1 MFKLKK
7 WLALL
12 AIGIMGGIASFAG
25 TAKAESYNGN
35 ARDFKVY
42 KVSNANA
49 NGDATTVLNSLQG
62 NYGHMIRFK
71 TFYSFSVDSS
81 QIYPGSKLKLG
92 TVSVRTNSMTF
103 DSACI
108 NGVLGQA
115 GGGLLTSDIYT
126 REGQKIGTVKRANSP
141 QNSDTQEY
149 YVEFSTDKPDKMIG
163 LQTFKLEPAGARAF
177 NYQTSPRIFAGYSKI
192 DGNVYYKDTDGKTS
206 ADIQIHLTA
215 PPTRHGNLKYV
226 GGQPEIKGN
235 GVNQSR
241 YNSGYANF
249 TDAFYRCTHNH
260 WGEDTSLFRAN
271 VNKQSNIQLCQD
283 MTVITNKDVN
293 LTTFL
298 NYHVCGDKQTGN
310 RNLNKVGDT
319 ASSGYRIRI
328 PIVDKGSDGKTYFID
343 DGKDLQFNFPWITWY
358 NIDGKNAT
366 DLPITR
372 VANGLSASQMRD
384 ILNKNPQKT
393 QGLLSVQGKTRYI
406 MVYNITPSWLQKQV
420 SNILDNADS
429 DGGIIDNSFYYTSK
443 SASER
448 KNIISYTRSF
458 LKDKLN
464 GYMRFDIWGVGT
476 DYKYPQLAKHVTER
490 DYTLNVGS
498 PFEMKNGNYV
508 EEADSPLDL
517 HLQDGQGGLAIHT
530 MDAES
535 GAESNPEL
543 RTPSISAGWEN
554 TDFKVNVNDY
564 KPDGDYTL
572 VTVRGGKKPIG
583 LEGSDS
589 LALSKSLTVKYPKR
603 NTWKNLFIYYA
614 RRKAPTKTASVSQ
627 VSFDGKEFTYDV
639 KQQVNKFNTDIF
651 DKYSQMS
658 FDDKVPDSLQVTD
671 VQILKDGT
679 DVTGQVG
686 SVYGRNGRGFYNNE
700 RNHVHCDFS
709 SGYLDK
715 MSLDGET
722 YTMRIHVK
730 YTAHKLQSQETEIK
744 NSAEVRINND
754 GRTASATVKVP
765 KTPDWYHGDKF
776 KKTSNKSTFDGT
788 KDEIIRYTLK
798 AQYSNEWH
806 PWGSLFKD
814 NMPDNATLDTNSIKV
829 TYYDPM
835 TGEHQNLNVNDY
847 FTNKSDSKHLELV
860 LNKDKDGKSG
870 STDKF
875 INSQVTV
882 TYDMTIHGNSYW
894 SGGYSDKPGTK
905 YYNAG
910 TGKITVPNIATWK
923 ENQDDNAP
931 VLTSEADV
939 TTDARPSSLQKSA
952 AQSTFDYSKEQ
963 TLSYTLTAKFGNLT
977 YPKGAVLRDVI
988 PENCTLDTN
997 SIRMKLTDPSGKMSD
1012 IKTSD
1017 YFTDK
1022 SDSKRIELLMN
1033 KNMQE
1038 SSMRMFVNSKL
1049 TVTYNMKISGNA
1061 DWSDYYNST
1070 AHRID
1075 VPNTA
1080 TFTDSD
1086 SPDKTTHSSTATVTT
1101 QCQEPSITAYIAQ
1114 DNGSFM
1120 QGTKKVHYSRNS
1132 TDSSEKAVTTAYK
1145 VVVGNYR
1152 KVSALS
1158 VLATSPEDFDISRV
1172 VTRNSISNNA
1182 EAKSQDYT
1190 GTGLALSAS
1199 GNSARAEKTNAQSL
1213 VGKSFTMIVK
1223 TAPTVR
1229 NWQKYAKLAGNTGS
1243 YRAGLSL
1250 TYRSSGGADGKNIYA
1265 NTVSA
1270 TVPNVYEYKPLASVK
1285 TADGKLKYYGKLSGL
1300 AVSASSPTTFTSNA
1314 VTLNGSS
1321 VALPG
1326 GIKTSQSQNI
1336 VTSLNAAN
1344 KAEVKANNDLE
1355 NADRAV
1361 IVTDSKL
1368 NAGESDTGIKTD
1380 FTPMNSGKITKANTL
1395 YLNSYG
1401 QINYYDY
1408 DNGKIS
1414 RKVLNEA
1421 YVFSAKFDEPQ
1432 AKGGYGIY
1440 NPNSFKAVCYNDFVD
1455 IADKF
1460 ATVFTDRDGLTDA
1473 GYIAKH
1479 GNVYTEKLDFTSKT
1493 GNADISNID
1502 TVLGKTTLNAADR
1515 NRNLKQTVL
1524 GTTGA
1529 DEADHA
1535 LKHARENELHLTPQ
1549 AHYLNLNYRFNHRG
1563 LTNGKQFLV
1572 KADNKYPAYNTSQ
1585 TFDSGYDGGHRL
1597 YLRDW
1602 LKDGSYR
1609 TNYSC
1614 NGFGSLNRM
1623 SLNVDQSIRIYG
1635 RRYLSKEHGFNKG
1648 GEISVQPAMS
1658 DKDYNIKGGSQ
1669 SLQNWLGNY

>member
-1 MFKLKK
+1 MFKLKR

-12 AIGIMGGIASFAG
+12 AIGVIGGVGLMNGGSAKASVSVDPDNLNAG
-25 TAKAESYNGN
+25 TVTTVEPKFHLETDIGKLKSKGAHVSFEGGKCYKAPQQSTVISPFGTEYRCEGHPKIIYSYVGTYEG
-35 ARDFKVY
+35 RDVGAIVQITGGSNCSYVDVGTSLAAGFLLYNKANTGHGPEIDFRITLT
-42 KVSNANA
+42 NANSKTSIG
-49 NGDATTVLNSLQG
+49 NIDNSWISFCSLNAYAKNKS
-62 NYGHMIRFK
+62 
-71 TFYSFSVDSS
+71 
-81 QIYPGSKLKLG
+81 
-92 TVSVRTNSMTF
+92 
-103 DSACI
+103 
-108 NGVLGQA
+108 
-115 GGGLLTSDIYT
+115 
-126 REGQKIGTVKRANSP
+126 
-141 QNSDTQEY
+141 
-149 YVEFSTDKPDKMIG
+149 
-163 LQTFKLEPAGARAF
+163 
-177 NYQTSPRIFAGYSKI
+177 
-192 DGNVYYKDTDGKTS
+192 YYKNSVYSEWFGAFGDTVYIATQNGK
-206 ADIQIHLTA
+206 Q
-215 PPTRHGNLKYV
+215 NV
-226 GGQPEIKGN
+226 VNFPEHAGVVARLVN
-235 GVNQSR
+235 GA
-241 YNSGYANF
+241 YPIPW
-249 TDAFYRCTHNH
+249 T
-260 WGEDTSLFRAN
+260 
-271 VNKQSNIQLCQD
+271 
-283 MTVITNKDVN
+283 
-293 LTTFL
+293 
-298 NYHVCGDKQTGN
+298 
-310 RNLNKVGDT
+310 DT
-319 ASSGYRIRI
+319 ASRQDNNFIYSGGTSKLTQGHAYALGTYNMNSTWMA
-328 PIVDKGSDGKTYFID
+328 PISAPIKTYVAKPTKTVDCNDSKKGWHDANGKNVQRGQRLAFMLSQKMPTMNRNILRTYNRIGFVDTID
-343 DGKDLQFNFPWITWY
+343 KAFKVTDISVDNCSNG
-358 NIDGKNAT
+358 GKNA
-366 DLPITR
+366 
-372 VANGLSASQMRD
+372 Q
-384 ILNKNPQKT
+384 LN
-393 QGLLSVQGKTRYI
+393 
-406 MVYNITPSWLQKQV
+406 
-420 SNILDNADS
+420 S
-429 DGGIIDNSFYYTSK
+429 DGIGTIKARDWEAVVKKKDDGSSLVEVSMKNLGWEGFYDGRTFKVHIDTKVK
-443 SASER
+443 SDASIGKHENTGR
-448 KNIISYTRSF
+448 V
-458 LKDKLN
+458 DVN
-464 GYMRFDIWGVGT
+464 GYSQWT
-476 DYKYPQLAKHVTER
+476 
-490 DYTLNVGS
+490 
-498 PFEMKNGNYV
+498 
-508 EEADSPLDL
+508 
-517 HLQDGQGGLAIHT
+517 
-530 MDAES
+530 
-535 GAESNPEL
+535 
-543 RTPSISAGWEN
+543 N
-554 TDFKVNVNDY
+554 TVNVNII
-564 KPDGDYTL
+564 KN
-572 VTVRGGKKPIG
+572 
-583 LEGSDS
+583 E
-589 LALSKSLTVKYPKR
+589 YP
-603 NTWKNLFIYYA
+603 
-614 RRKAPTKTASVSQ
+614 APVKTASVDK
-627 VSFDGKEFTYDV
+627 VNFDGKPFTYDV
-639 KQQVNKFNTDIF
+639 KQQVNRFNTDIF

-679 DVTGQVG
+679 DVTEQVG

-765 KTPDWYHGDKF
+765 KTSDWYHGDKF
-776 KKTSNKSTFDGT
+776 KKTSNRSTFDST

-860 LNKDKDGKSG
+860 MNKGG

-882 TYDMTIHGNSYW
+882 TYNMTIHGNSYW

-963 TLSYTLTAKFGNLT
+963 TLSYTLSATFGNLT
-977 YPKGAVLRDVI
+977 YPKGAVLRDAM

-997 SIRMKLTDPSGKMSD
+997 SIRMKLTDPAGKTSD
-1012 IKTSD
+1012 VKASD

-1022 SDSKRIELLMN
+1022 SDSKHIELIMN

-1038 SSMRMFVNSKL
+1038 SSMRMFINSKL
-1049 TVTYNMKISGNA
+1049 TVTYNMKVSGNA

-1120 QGTKKVHYSRNS
+1120 QGTKKVHYSQNS

-1152 KVSALS
+1152 KVSVLS
-1158 VLATSPEDFDISRV
+1158 VLAASPEGFDISRV
-1172 VTRNSISNNA
+1172 VTRNSILNNA

-1300 AVSASSPTTFTSNA
+1300 AVSASNPTTFTSNA

-1355 NADRAV
+1355 NADKAV

-1380 FTPMNSGKITKANTL
+1380 FTPMNSGKITKANML

-1440 NPNSFKAVCYNDFVD
+1440 NPNSLKAVCYNDFAD

-1493 GNADISNID
+1493 GNVDISNID

-1535 LKHARENELHLTPQ
+1535 LKQARENELHLTPQ

-1635 RRYLSKEHGFNKG
+1635 RRYLSKEHGFNTG

>member
-12 AIGIMGGIASFAG
+12 AIGVIGGVAFGNSNEYKAQATSKTDNTVVVNNDTTVSSKYSFIFRWIDG
-25 TAKAESYNGN
+25 KTTAQTFNFGQGSFDSIKADPNSYNGYGGTHYMYHLKSRN
-35 ARDFKVY
+35 DLGKFGIIYHNVGTYRGKTIDLKITITDYDPRNPSGGIQFSEGIISLDTQDMAFVKQRWDFYDAKTNEKV
-42 KVSNANA
+42 KI
-49 NGDATTVLNSLQG
+49 NGYVTINDIDWTQG
-62 NYGHMIRFK
+62 
-71 TFYSFSVDSS
+71 V
-81 QIYPGSKLKLG
+81 
-92 TVSVRTNSMTF
+92 TF
-103 DSACI
+103 DSETSKHI
-108 NGVLGQA
+108 QNVLVTKDTIVDVTKSNGEIAVQDSGLHKDIDPMTKRGWATVLFNDADNLTFKWCVHDLDSKPYQCHEPEKAKWEGRWDGDYFGYTEKKLARTEIITPEKYIQSN
-115 GGGLLTSDIYT
+115 GNKVTEKTITSDDGVEYSLLHKVPDEISDFYYGSYELKDEVPDCLKIKSYGIYNET
-126 REGQKIGTVKRANSP
+126 GQNVSNLFDDKTSGNSIRYVAKK
-141 QNSDTQEY
+141 NSLEKNFFYGHDY
-149 YVEFSTDKPDKMIG
+149 YVKIKADVYKP
-163 LQTFKLEPAGARAF
+163 
-177 NYQTSPRIFAGYSKI
+177 NVSK
-192 DGNVYYKDTDGKTS
+192 YKINHDVQIKNNFTVTIDGKTKRS
-206 ADIQIHLTA
+206 NDTILKIKHQS
-215 PPTRHGNLKYV
+215 PP
-226 GGQPEIKGN
+226 
-235 GVNQSR
+235 
-241 YNSGYANF
+241 
-249 TDAFYRCTHNH
+249 
-260 WGEDTSLFRAN
+260 
-271 VNKQSNIQLCQD
+271 
-283 MTVITNKDVN
+283 
-293 LTTFL
+293 
-298 NYHVCGDKQTGN
+298 
-310 RNLNKVGDT
+310 
-319 ASSGYRIRI
+319 
-328 PIVDKGSDGKTYFID
+328 
-343 DGKDLQFNFPWITWY
+343 
-358 NIDGKNAT
+358 
-366 DLPITR
+366 
-372 VANGLSASQMRD
+372 
-384 ILNKNPQKT
+384 
-393 QGLLSVQGKTRYI
+393 
-406 MVYNITPSWLQKQV
+406 
-420 SNILDNADS
+420 
-429 DGGIIDNSFYYTSK
+429 
-443 SASER
+443 
-448 KNIISYTRSF
+448 
-458 LKDKLN
+458 
-464 GYMRFDIWGVGT
+464 
-476 DYKYPQLAKHVTER
+476 
-490 DYTLNVGS
+490 S
-498 PFEMKNGNYV
+498 PV
-508 EEADSPLDL
+508 
-517 HLQDGQGGLAIHT
+517 
-530 MDAES
+530 
-535 GAESNPEL
+535 
-543 RTPSISAGWEN
+543 
-554 TDFKVNVNDY
+554 
-564 KPDGDYTL
+564 
-572 VTVRGGKKPIG
+572 
-583 LEGSDS
+583 
-589 LALSKSLTVKYPKR
+589 
-603 NTWKNLFIYYA
+603 
-614 RRKAPTKTASVSQ
+614 KTASISQ

-730 YTAHKLQSQETEIK
+730 YTAHKLQSQETEIR
-744 NSAEVRINND
+744 NSAEVRIND
-754 GRTASATVKVP
+754 EPKTASATVKVP

-776 KKTSNKSTFDGT
+776 KKTSNRSTFDST

-806 PWGSLFKD
+806 PWGSSFKD

-1022 SDSKRIELLMN
+1022 SDSKHIELLMN

-1114 DNGSFM
+1114 DNGNFM

-1158 VLATSPEDFDISRV
+1158 VLAASPDGFDISRV

-1380 FTPMNSGKITKANTL
+1380 FAPMNSGKITKANTL

-1440 NPNSFKAVCYNDFVD
+1440 NPNSFKAVCYNDFAD

-1535 LKHARENELHLTPQ
+1535 LKQARENELHLTPQ

>member
-12 AIGIMGGIASFAG
+12 AIGVIGGVAFGNSNEYKAQATSKTDNTVVVNNDTTVSSKYSFIFRWIDG
-25 TAKAESYNGN
+25 KTTAQTFNFGQGSFDSIKADPNSYNGYGGTHYMYHLKSRN
-35 ARDFKVY
+35 DLGKFGIIYHNVGTYRGKTIDLKITITDYDPRNPSGGIQFSEGIISLDTQDMAFVKQRWDFYDAKTNEKV
-42 KVSNANA
+42 KI
-49 NGDATTVLNSLQG
+49 NGYVTINDIDWTQG
-62 NYGHMIRFK
+62 
-71 TFYSFSVDSS
+71 V
-81 QIYPGSKLKLG
+81 
-92 TVSVRTNSMTF
+92 TF
-103 DSACI
+103 DSETSKHI
-108 NGVLGQA
+108 QNVLVTKDTIVDVTKSNGEIAVQDSGLHKDIDPMTKRGWATVLFNDADNLTFKWCVHDLDSKPYQCHEPEKAKWEGRWDGDYFGYTEKKLARTEIITPEKYIQSN
-115 GGGLLTSDIYT
+115 GNKVTEKTITSDDGVEYSLLHKVPDEISDFYYGSYELKDEVPDCLKIKSYGIYNET
-126 REGQKIGTVKRANSP
+126 GQNVSNLFDDKTSGNSIRYVAKK
-141 QNSDTQEY
+141 NSLEKNFFYGHDY
-149 YVEFSTDKPDKMIG
+149 YVKIKADVYKP
-163 LQTFKLEPAGARAF
+163 
-177 NYQTSPRIFAGYSKI
+177 NVSK
-192 DGNVYYKDTDGKTS
+192 YKINHDVQIKNNFTVTIDGKTKRS
-206 ADIQIHLTA
+206 NDTILKIKHQS
-215 PPTRHGNLKYV
+215 PP
-226 GGQPEIKGN
+226 
-235 GVNQSR
+235 
-241 YNSGYANF
+241 
-249 TDAFYRCTHNH
+249 
-260 WGEDTSLFRAN
+260 
-271 VNKQSNIQLCQD
+271 
-283 MTVITNKDVN
+283 
-293 LTTFL
+293 
-298 NYHVCGDKQTGN
+298 
-310 RNLNKVGDT
+310 
-319 ASSGYRIRI
+319 
-328 PIVDKGSDGKTYFID
+328 
-343 DGKDLQFNFPWITWY
+343 
-358 NIDGKNAT
+358 
-366 DLPITR
+366 
-372 VANGLSASQMRD
+372 
-384 ILNKNPQKT
+384 
-393 QGLLSVQGKTRYI
+393 
-406 MVYNITPSWLQKQV
+406 
-420 SNILDNADS
+420 
-429 DGGIIDNSFYYTSK
+429 
-443 SASER
+443 
-448 KNIISYTRSF
+448 
-458 LKDKLN
+458 
-464 GYMRFDIWGVGT
+464 
-476 DYKYPQLAKHVTER
+476 
-490 DYTLNVGS
+490 S
-498 PFEMKNGNYV
+498 PV
-508 EEADSPLDL
+508 
-517 HLQDGQGGLAIHT
+517 
-530 MDAES
+530 
-535 GAESNPEL
+535 
-543 RTPSISAGWEN
+543 
-554 TDFKVNVNDY
+554 
-564 KPDGDYTL
+564 
-572 VTVRGGKKPIG
+572 
-583 LEGSDS
+583 
-589 LALSKSLTVKYPKR
+589 
-603 NTWKNLFIYYA
+603 
-614 RRKAPTKTASVSQ
+614 KTASISQ

-730 YTAHKLQSQETEIK
+730 YTAHKLQSQETEIR
-744 NSAEVRINND
+744 NSAEVRIND
-754 GRTASATVKVP
+754 EPKTASATVKVP

-776 KKTSNKSTFDGT
+776 KKTSNRSTFDST

-806 PWGSLFKD
+806 PWGSSFKD

-1022 SDSKRIELLMN
+1022 SDSKHIELLMN

-1114 DNGSFM
+1114 DNGNFM

-1380 FTPMNSGKITKANTL
+1380 FAPMNSGKITKANTL

-1440 NPNSFKAVCYNDFVD
+1440 NPNSFKAVCYNDFAD

-1535 LKHARENELHLTPQ
+1535 LKQARENELHLTPQ

>member
-12 AIGIMGGIASFAG
+12 AIGVIGGVGLMNGGSAKASVSVDPDNLNAG
-25 TAKAESYNGN
+25 TVTTVEPKFHLETDIGKLKSKGAHVSFEGGKCYKAPQQSTVISPFGTEYRCEGHPKIIYSYVGTYEG
-35 ARDFKVY
+35 RDVGAIVQITGGSNCSYVDVGTSLAAGFLLYNKANTGHGPEIDFRITLT
-42 KVSNANA
+42 NANSKTSIG
-49 NGDATTVLNSLQG
+49 NIDNSWISFCSLNAYAKNKS
-62 NYGHMIRFK
+62 
-71 TFYSFSVDSS
+71 
-81 QIYPGSKLKLG
+81 
-92 TVSVRTNSMTF
+92 
-103 DSACI
+103 
-108 NGVLGQA
+108 
-115 GGGLLTSDIYT
+115 
-126 REGQKIGTVKRANSP
+126 
-141 QNSDTQEY
+141 
-149 YVEFSTDKPDKMIG
+149 
-163 LQTFKLEPAGARAF
+163 
-177 NYQTSPRIFAGYSKI
+177 
-192 DGNVYYKDTDGKTS
+192 YYKNSVYSEWFGAFGDTVYIATQNGK
-206 ADIQIHLTA
+206 Q
-215 PPTRHGNLKYV
+215 NV
-226 GGQPEIKGN
+226 VNFPEHAGVVARFVN
-235 GVNQSR
+235 GA
-241 YNSGYANF
+241 YPIPW
-249 TDAFYRCTHNH
+249 T
-260 WGEDTSLFRAN
+260 
-271 VNKQSNIQLCQD
+271 
-283 MTVITNKDVN
+283 
-293 LTTFL
+293 
-298 NYHVCGDKQTGN
+298 
-310 RNLNKVGDT
+310 DT
-319 ASSGYRIRI
+319 ASRQDNNFIYSGGTSKLTQGHAYALGTYNMNSTWMA
-328 PIVDKGSDGKTYFID
+328 PISAPIKTYVAKPTKTVDCNDSKKGWHDANGKNVQRGQRLAFMLSQKMPTMNRNILRTYNRIGFVDTID
-343 DGKDLQFNFPWITWY
+343 KAFKVTDISVDNCSNG
-358 NIDGKNAT
+358 GKNA
-366 DLPITR
+366 
-372 VANGLSASQMRD
+372 Q
-384 ILNKNPQKT
+384 LN
-393 QGLLSVQGKTRYI
+393 
-406 MVYNITPSWLQKQV
+406 
-420 SNILDNADS
+420 S
-429 DGGIIDNSFYYTSK
+429 DGIGTIKARDWEAVVKKKDDGSSLVEVSMKNLGWEGFYDGRTFKVHIDTKVK
-443 SASER
+443 SDASIGKHENTGR
-448 KNIISYTRSF
+448 V
-458 LKDKLN
+458 DVN
-464 GYMRFDIWGVGT
+464 GYSQWT
-476 DYKYPQLAKHVTER
+476 
-490 DYTLNVGS
+490 
-498 PFEMKNGNYV
+498 
-508 EEADSPLDL
+508 
-517 HLQDGQGGLAIHT
+517 
-530 MDAES
+530 
-535 GAESNPEL
+535 
-543 RTPSISAGWEN
+543 N
-554 TDFKVNVNDY
+554 TVNVNII
-564 KPDGDYTL
+564 KN
-572 VTVRGGKKPIG
+572 
-583 LEGSDS
+583 E
-589 LALSKSLTVKYPKR
+589 YP
-603 NTWKNLFIYYA
+603 
-614 RRKAPTKTASVSQ
+614 APVKTASIDK
-627 VSFDGKEFTYDV
+627 VSFDGKPFTYDV
-639 KQQVNKFNTDIF
+639 KQQVNRFNTDIF

-709 SGYLDK
+709 SDYLDK

-754 GRTASATVKVP
+754 GKTASATVKVP
-765 KTPDWYHGDKF
+765 ENQRINVPIF
-776 KKTSNKSTFDGT
+776 KKISNKSTFDSA
-788 KDEIIRYTLK
+788 KDETVRYTLITK
-798 AQYSNEWH
+798 YSNKWH
-806 PWGSLFKD
+806 PWGSSFKD

-931 VLTSEADV
+931 VLKAEADV
-939 TTDARPSSLQKSA
+939 TTDARSSSLQKSA

-963 TLSYTLTAKFGNLT
+963 TLSYTLSATFGNLT
-977 YPKGAVLRDVI
+977 YPKGAVLRDAM

-997 SIRMKLTDPSGKMSD
+997 SIRMKLTDPSGKTSEV
-1012 IKTSD
+1012 KASD
-1017 YFTDK
+1017 YFTNK
-1022 SDSKRIELLMN
+1022 SDSKHIELIMN

-1061 DWSDYYNST
+1061 DWSDYYNSA

-1080 TFTDSD
+1080 TFTDSE
-1086 SPDKTTHSSTATVTT
+1086 SPDKTTHSSTATITT

-1114 DNGSFM
+1114 DNGNFM

-1158 VLATSPEDFDISRV
+1158 VLAASPEGFDISRV

-1213 VGKSFTMIVK
+1213 VGKPFSMIVK

-1300 AVSASSPTTFTSNA
+1300 AVSASNPTTFTSNA

-1344 KAEVKANNDLE
+1344 KAEIKANNDLE

-1380 FTPMNSGKITKANTL
+1380 FTPMNNGKITKANTL

-1440 NPNSFKAVCYNDFVD
+1440 NPNSLKAVCYNDFAD

-1479 GNVYTEKLDFTSKT
+1479 GSVYTEKLDFTSKT

-1529 DEADHA
+1529 DETDHA
-1535 LKHARENELHLTPQ
+1535 LKQARENELHLTPQ

-1669 SLQNWLGNY
+1669 SLQNWLGSY

>member
-12 AIGIMGGIASFAG
+12 AIGVIGGVAFGNANEYKAQATSKTDNTVVVNNDTTVSSKYSFIFRWIDGKTTAQTFNFGQGSFDSTKATPDLYHGYGGTNYMYHLKSRNDLGKFGIIYHNVGTYRGKTIDLKITITDYDPRNPSGGIQFSEGIISLDTQDMAFVKQRWDFYD
-25 TAKAESYNGN
+25 AKTNEKVKINGYVTIN
-35 ARDFKVY
+35 DI
-42 KVSNANA
+42 
-49 NGDATTVLNSLQG
+49 DWTQG
-62 NYGHMIRFK
+62 
-71 TFYSFSVDSS
+71 V
-81 QIYPGSKLKLG
+81 
-92 TVSVRTNSMTF
+92 TF
-103 DSACI
+103 DSETSKHI
-108 NGVLGQA
+108 QNVLVTKDTIVDVTKSNGEIAVQDSGLHKDIDPMTKRGWATVLFNDADNLTFKWCVHDLDSKPYQCHEPEKVKWEGRWDGDYFGYTEKKLARTEIITPEKYIQSN
-115 GGGLLTSDIYT
+115 GNKVTEKTITSDDGVEYSLLHKVPDEISDFYYGSYELKDEVPDCLKIKSYGIYNET
-126 REGQKIGTVKRANSP
+126 GQNVSNLFDDKTSGNSIRYVAKK
-141 QNSDTQEY
+141 NSLEKNFFYGHDY
-149 YVEFSTDKPDKMIG
+149 YVKIKADVYKP
-163 LQTFKLEPAGARAF
+163 
-177 NYQTSPRIFAGYSKI
+177 NVSK
-192 DGNVYYKDTDGKTS
+192 YKINHDVQIKNNFTVTIDGKTKRS
-206 ADIQIHLTA
+206 NDTILKIKHQS
-215 PPTRHGNLKYV
+215 PP
-226 GGQPEIKGN
+226 
-235 GVNQSR
+235 
-241 YNSGYANF
+241 
-249 TDAFYRCTHNH
+249 
-260 WGEDTSLFRAN
+260 
-271 VNKQSNIQLCQD
+271 
-283 MTVITNKDVN
+283 
-293 LTTFL
+293 
-298 NYHVCGDKQTGN
+298 
-310 RNLNKVGDT
+310 
-319 ASSGYRIRI
+319 
-328 PIVDKGSDGKTYFID
+328 
-343 DGKDLQFNFPWITWY
+343 
-358 NIDGKNAT
+358 
-366 DLPITR
+366 
-372 VANGLSASQMRD
+372 
-384 ILNKNPQKT
+384 
-393 QGLLSVQGKTRYI
+393 
-406 MVYNITPSWLQKQV
+406 
-420 SNILDNADS
+420 
-429 DGGIIDNSFYYTSK
+429 
-443 SASER
+443 
-448 KNIISYTRSF
+448 
-458 LKDKLN
+458 
-464 GYMRFDIWGVGT
+464 
-476 DYKYPQLAKHVTER
+476 
-490 DYTLNVGS
+490 S
-498 PFEMKNGNYV
+498 PV
-508 EEADSPLDL
+508 
-517 HLQDGQGGLAIHT
+517 
-530 MDAES
+530 
-535 GAESNPEL
+535 
-543 RTPSISAGWEN
+543 
-554 TDFKVNVNDY
+554 
-564 KPDGDYTL
+564 
-572 VTVRGGKKPIG
+572 
-583 LEGSDS
+583 
-589 LALSKSLTVKYPKR
+589 
-603 NTWKNLFIYYA
+603 
-614 RRKAPTKTASVSQ
+614 KTASVSQ

-639 KQQVNKFNTDIF
+639 KQQVNRFNTDIF

-679 DVTGQVG
+679 DVTEQVG

-709 SGYLDK
+709 SDYLDK

-765 KTPDWYHGDKF
+765 ENQTVNGPIF
-776 KKTSNKSTFDGT
+776 KKISNKSTFDGT
-788 KDEIIRYTLK
+788 KDETVRYTLITK
-798 AQYSNEWH
+798 YSNKWH
-806 PWGSLFKD
+806 PWGSSFKD

-835 TGEHQNLNVNDY
+835 IGEHQNLNVNDY

-860 LNKDKDGKSG
+860 MNKGG

-882 TYDMTIHGNSYW
+882 TYNMTIHGNSYW

-923 ENQDDNAP
+923 EGQDDNAP
-931 VLTSEADV
+931 VLKAEADM

-963 TLSYTLTAKFGNLT
+963 TLSYTLSATFGNLT
-977 YPKGAVLRDVI
+977 YPKGAVLRDAM

-997 SIRMKLTDPSGKMSD
+997 SIRMKLTDPAGKTSD
-1012 IKTSD
+1012 VKASD

-1022 SDSKRIELLMN
+1022 SDSKHIELIMN

-1038 SSMRMFVNSKL
+1038 SSMRMFINSKL

-1080 TFTDSD
+1080 TFTDSE
-1086 SPDKTTHSSTATVTT
+1086 SPDKTTHSSTATITT

-1114 DNGSFM
+1114 DNGNFM

-1132 TDSSEKAVTTAYK
+1132 TDLSEKAVTTAYK

-1152 KVSALS
+1152 KVSVLS
-1158 VLATSPEDFDISRV
+1158 VLAASPEGFDISRV

-1190 GTGLALSAS
+1190 GTGLALSVS

-1300 AVSASSPTTFTSNA
+1300 AVSASNPTTFTSNA

-1380 FTPMNSGKITKANTL
+1380 FTPMNNGKITKANTL

-1440 NPNSFKAVCYNDFVD
+1440 NPNSLKAVCYNDFAD

-1529 DEADHA
+1529 DETDHA
-1535 LKHARENELHLTPQ
+1535 LKQARENELHLTPQ
-1549 AHYLNLNYRFNHRG
+1549 AHYLNLDYRFNHRG

-1572 KADNKYPAYNTSQ
+1572 KADNRYPAYNTSQ

-1602 LKDGSYR
+1602 LRDGSYR

-1635 RRYLSKEHGFNKG
+1635 RRYLSKEHGFNTG

>member
-12 AIGIMGGIASFAG
+12 AIGVIGGVAFGNANEYKAQATSKTDNTVVVNNDTTVSSKYSFIFRWIDGKTTAQTFNFGQGSFDSTKAG
-25 TAKAESYNGN
+25 PNSYNGYGGTHYMYHLKSRN
-35 ARDFKVY
+35 DLGKFGIIYHNVGTYRGKTIDLKITITDYDPRNPSGGIQFSEGIISLDTQDMAFVKQRWDFYDAKTNEKV
-42 KVSNANA
+42 KI
-49 NGDATTVLNSLQG
+49 NGYVTINDIDWTQG
-62 NYGHMIRFK
+62 
-71 TFYSFSVDSS
+71 V
-81 QIYPGSKLKLG
+81 
-92 TVSVRTNSMTF
+92 TF
-103 DSACI
+103 DSETSKHI
-108 NGVLGQA
+108 QNVLVTKDTIVDVTKSNGEIAVQDSGLHKDIDPMTKKGWATVLFNDADNLTFKWCVHDLDSKPYQCHEPEKVKWKGRWDGDYFGYTEKKLARTEIITPEKYIQSNGNKVTEKTITSNDGVEYSLLHKVPDEISDFYYGSYELKDEVPDCLKIKSYGIYNETGQNVSN
-115 GGGLLTSDIYT
+115 LFDDKTS
-126 REGQKIGTVKRANSP
+126 GNSIRYVAKK
-141 QNSDTQEY
+141 NSLEKNFFYGHDY
-149 YVEFSTDKPDKMIG
+149 YVKIKADVYKP
-163 LQTFKLEPAGARAF
+163 
-177 NYQTSPRIFAGYSKI
+177 NVSK
-192 DGNVYYKDTDGKTS
+192 YKINHDVQIKNNFTVTIDGKTKRS
-206 ADIQIHLTA
+206 NDTILKIKHQS
-215 PPTRHGNLKYV
+215 PP
-226 GGQPEIKGN
+226 
-235 GVNQSR
+235 
-241 YNSGYANF
+241 
-249 TDAFYRCTHNH
+249 
-260 WGEDTSLFRAN
+260 
-271 VNKQSNIQLCQD
+271 
-283 MTVITNKDVN
+283 
-293 LTTFL
+293 
-298 NYHVCGDKQTGN
+298 
-310 RNLNKVGDT
+310 
-319 ASSGYRIRI
+319 
-328 PIVDKGSDGKTYFID
+328 
-343 DGKDLQFNFPWITWY
+343 
-358 NIDGKNAT
+358 
-366 DLPITR
+366 
-372 VANGLSASQMRD
+372 
-384 ILNKNPQKT
+384 
-393 QGLLSVQGKTRYI
+393 
-406 MVYNITPSWLQKQV
+406 
-420 SNILDNADS
+420 
-429 DGGIIDNSFYYTSK
+429 
-443 SASER
+443 
-448 KNIISYTRSF
+448 
-458 LKDKLN
+458 
-464 GYMRFDIWGVGT
+464 
-476 DYKYPQLAKHVTER
+476 
-490 DYTLNVGS
+490 S
-498 PFEMKNGNYV
+498 PV
-508 EEADSPLDL
+508 
-517 HLQDGQGGLAIHT
+517 
-530 MDAES
+530 
-535 GAESNPEL
+535 
-543 RTPSISAGWEN
+543 
-554 TDFKVNVNDY
+554 
-564 KPDGDYTL
+564 
-572 VTVRGGKKPIG
+572 
-583 LEGSDS
+583 
-589 LALSKSLTVKYPKR
+589 
-603 NTWKNLFIYYA
+603 
-614 RRKAPTKTASVSQ
+614 KTASISQ

-639 KQQVNKFNTDIF
+639 KQQVNRFNTDIF

-709 SGYLDK
+709 SDYLDK

-754 GRTASATVKVP
+754 GKTASATVKVP
-765 KTPDWYHGDKF
+765 ENQRINCPIF
-776 KKTSNKSTFDGT
+776 KKISNKSTFDSA
-788 KDEIIRYTLK
+788 KDETVRYTLITK
-798 AQYSNEWH
+798 YSNKWH
-806 PWGSLFKD
+806 PWGSSFKD

-931 VLTSEADV
+931 VLKAEADV
-939 TTDARPSSLQKSA
+939 TTDARSSSLQKSA

-963 TLSYTLTAKFGNLT
+963 TLSYTLSATFGNLT
-977 YPKGAVLRDVI
+977 YPKGAVLRDAM

-997 SIRMKLTDPSGKMSD
+997 SIRMKLTDPSGKTSEV
-1012 IKTSD
+1012 KASD
-1017 YFTDK
+1017 YFTNK
-1022 SDSKRIELLMN
+1022 SDSKHIELIMN

-1061 DWSDYYNST
+1061 DWSDYYNSA

-1080 TFTDSD
+1080 TFTDSE
-1086 SPDKTTHSSTATVTT
+1086 SPDKTTHSSTATITT

-1114 DNGSFM
+1114 DNGNFM

-1158 VLATSPEDFDISRV
+1158 VLAASPEGFDISRV

-1285 TADGKLKYYGKLSGL
+1285 TADGKLKYYGKLRGL
-1300 AVSASSPTTFTSNA
+1300 AVSASNPTTFTSNA

-1344 KAEVKANNDLE
+1344 KAEIKANNDLE

-1380 FTPMNSGKITKANTL
+1380 FTPMNNGKITKANTL

-1440 NPNSFKAVCYNDFVD
+1440 NPNSLKAVCYNDFAD

-1479 GNVYTEKLDFTSKT
+1479 GSVYTEKLDFTSKT

-1502 TVLGKTTLNAADR
+1502 TVLGKTTLNAVDR

-1529 DEADHA
+1529 DETDHA
-1535 LKHARENELHLTPQ
+1535 LKQARENELHLTPQ

-1669 SLQNWLGNY
+1669 SLQNWLGSY

>member
-12 AIGIMGGIASFAG
+12 AIGVIGGVGLMNGGSAKASVSVDPDNLNAG
-25 TAKAESYNGN
+25 TVTTVEPKFHLETNIGKLKSKGAHVSFEGGKCYKAPQQSTVISPFGTEYRCEGHPKIIYSYVGTYEG
-35 ARDFKVY
+35 RDVGAIVQITGGSNCSYVDVGTSLAAGFLLYNKANTGHGPEIDFRITLT
-42 KVSNANA
+42 NANSKTSIG
-49 NGDATTVLNSLQG
+49 NIDNSWISFCSLNAYAKNKS
-62 NYGHMIRFK
+62 
-71 TFYSFSVDSS
+71 
-81 QIYPGSKLKLG
+81 
-92 TVSVRTNSMTF
+92 
-103 DSACI
+103 
-108 NGVLGQA
+108 
-115 GGGLLTSDIYT
+115 
-126 REGQKIGTVKRANSP
+126 
-141 QNSDTQEY
+141 
-149 YVEFSTDKPDKMIG
+149 
-163 LQTFKLEPAGARAF
+163 
-177 NYQTSPRIFAGYSKI
+177 
-192 DGNVYYKDTDGKTS
+192 YYKNSVYSEWFGAFGDTVYIATQNGK
-206 ADIQIHLTA
+206 Q
-215 PPTRHGNLKYV
+215 NV
-226 GGQPEIKGN
+226 VNFPEHAGVVARFVN
-235 GVNQSR
+235 GA
-241 YNSGYANF
+241 YPIPW
-249 TDAFYRCTHNH
+249 T
-260 WGEDTSLFRAN
+260 
-271 VNKQSNIQLCQD
+271 
-283 MTVITNKDVN
+283 
-293 LTTFL
+293 
-298 NYHVCGDKQTGN
+298 
-310 RNLNKVGDT
+310 DT
-319 ASSGYRIRI
+319 ASRQDNNFIYSGGTSKLTQGHAYALGTYNMNSTWMA
-328 PIVDKGSDGKTYFID
+328 PISAPIKTYVAKPTKTVDCNDSKKGWHDANGKNVQRGQRLAFMLSQKMPTMNRNILRTYNRIGFVDTID
-343 DGKDLQFNFPWITWY
+343 KAFKVTDISVDNCSNG
-358 NIDGKNAT
+358 GKNA
-366 DLPITR
+366 
-372 VANGLSASQMRD
+372 Q
-384 ILNKNPQKT
+384 LN
-393 QGLLSVQGKTRYI
+393 
-406 MVYNITPSWLQKQV
+406 
-420 SNILDNADS
+420 S
-429 DGGIIDNSFYYTSK
+429 DGIGTIKARDWEAVVKKKDDGSSLVEVSMKNLGWEGFYDGRTFKVHIDTKVK
-443 SASER
+443 SDASIGKHENTGR
-448 KNIISYTRSF
+448 V
-458 LKDKLN
+458 DVN
-464 GYMRFDIWGVGT
+464 GYSQWT
-476 DYKYPQLAKHVTER
+476 
-490 DYTLNVGS
+490 
-498 PFEMKNGNYV
+498 
-508 EEADSPLDL
+508 
-517 HLQDGQGGLAIHT
+517 
-530 MDAES
+530 
-535 GAESNPEL
+535 
-543 RTPSISAGWEN
+543 N
-554 TDFKVNVNDY
+554 TVNVNII
-564 KPDGDYTL
+564 KN
-572 VTVRGGKKPIG
+572 
-583 LEGSDS
+583 E
-589 LALSKSLTVKYPKR
+589 YP
-603 NTWKNLFIYYA
+603 A
-614 RRKAPTKTASVSQ
+614 SVKTASIDK
-627 VSFDGKEFTYDV
+627 VSFDGKPFTYDV

-679 DVTGQVG
+679 DVTEQVG

-709 SGYLDK
+709 SDYLDK

-754 GRTASATVKVP
+754 GKTASATVKVP
-765 KTPDWYHGDKF
+765 EVSITKRDNKF
-776 KKTSNKSTFDGT
+776 RKTSNRNTFDST
-788 KDEIIRYTLK
+788 KNETVRYTLTALYTNK
-798 AQYSNEWH
+798 WH
-806 PWGSLFKD
+806 PWGSSFKD

-860 LNKDKDGKSG
+860 MNKDKDGKSG

-882 TYDMTIHGNSYW
+882 TYDMTIHGNGYW

-923 ENQDDNAP
+923 EGQDDNAP

-939 TTDARPSSLQKSA
+939 TTDARSSSLQKSA
-952 AQSTFDYSKEQ
+952 VQNTFDCSKDQ
-963 TLSYTLTAKFGNLT
+963 TLSYTLTAGFGNLT
-977 YPKGAVLRDVI
+977 YPWGTELKDNMPG
-988 PENCTLDTN
+988 NCTLDTK
-997 SIRMKLTDPSGKMSD
+997 SIRMKLTDPSGKTSD
-1012 IKTSD
+1012 IKASD

-1022 SDSKRIELLMN
+1022 SDSKHLELVLN
-1033 KNMQE
+1033 KDKDGIKN
-1038 SSMRMFVNSKL
+1038 STYVFINSKL
-1049 TVTYNMKISGNA
+1049 TVTYNMKVSGNA

-1120 QGTKKVHYSRNS
+1120 QGTKKVHYSQNS

-1152 KVSALS
+1152 KVSVLS
-1158 VLATSPEDFDISRV
+1158 VLAASPEGFDISRV
-1172 VTRNSISNNA
+1172 VTRNSILNNA

-1300 AVSASSPTTFTSNA
+1300 AVSASNPTTFTSNA

-1355 NADRAV
+1355 NADKAV

-1380 FTPMNSGKITKANTL
+1380 FAPMNSGKITKANML

-1440 NPNSFKAVCYNDFVD
+1440 NPNSLKAVCYNDFAD

-1493 GNADISNID
+1493 GNVDISNID

-1535 LKHARENELHLTPQ
+1535 LKQARENELHLTPQ

-1572 KADNKYPAYNTSQ
+1572 KADNRYPAYNTSQ

-1602 LKDGSYR
+1602 LRDGSYR

-1635 RRYLSKEHGFNKG
+1635 RRYLSKEHGFNTG

>member
-12 AIGIMGGIASFAG
+12 AIGVIGGVAFGNSNEYKAQATSKTDNTVVVNNDTTVSSKYSFIFRWIDG
-25 TAKAESYNGN
+25 KTTAQTFNFGQGSFDSIKADPNSYNGYGGTHYMYHLKSRN
-35 ARDFKVY
+35 DLGKFGIIYHNVGTYRGKTIDLKITITDYDPRNPSGGIQFSEGIISLDTQDMAFVKQRWDFYDAKTNEKV
-42 KVSNANA
+42 KI
-49 NGDATTVLNSLQG
+49 NGYVTINDIDWTQG
-62 NYGHMIRFK
+62 
-71 TFYSFSVDSS
+71 V
-81 QIYPGSKLKLG
+81 
-92 TVSVRTNSMTF
+92 TF
-103 DSACI
+103 DSETSKHI
-108 NGVLGQA
+108 QNVLVTKDTIVDVTKSNGEIAVQDSGLHKDIDPMTKRGWATVLFNDADNLTFKWCVHDLDSKPYQCHEPEKVKWEGRWDGDYFGYTEKKLARTEIITPEKYIQSN
-115 GGGLLTSDIYT
+115 GNKVTEKTITSDDGVEYSLLHKVPDEISDFYYGSYELKDEVPDCLKIKSYGIYNET
-126 REGQKIGTVKRANSP
+126 GQNVSNLFDDKTSGNSIRYVAKK
-141 QNSDTQEY
+141 NSLEKNFFYGHDY
-149 YVEFSTDKPDKMIG
+149 YVKIKADVYKP
-163 LQTFKLEPAGARAF
+163 
-177 NYQTSPRIFAGYSKI
+177 NVSK
-192 DGNVYYKDTDGKTS
+192 YKINHDVQIKNNFTVTIDGKTKRS
-206 ADIQIHLTA
+206 NDTILKIKHQS
-215 PPTRHGNLKYV
+215 PP
-226 GGQPEIKGN
+226 
-235 GVNQSR
+235 
-241 YNSGYANF
+241 
-249 TDAFYRCTHNH
+249 
-260 WGEDTSLFRAN
+260 
-271 VNKQSNIQLCQD
+271 
-283 MTVITNKDVN
+283 
-293 LTTFL
+293 
-298 NYHVCGDKQTGN
+298 
-310 RNLNKVGDT
+310 
-319 ASSGYRIRI
+319 
-328 PIVDKGSDGKTYFID
+328 
-343 DGKDLQFNFPWITWY
+343 
-358 NIDGKNAT
+358 
-366 DLPITR
+366 
-372 VANGLSASQMRD
+372 
-384 ILNKNPQKT
+384 
-393 QGLLSVQGKTRYI
+393 
-406 MVYNITPSWLQKQV
+406 
-420 SNILDNADS
+420 
-429 DGGIIDNSFYYTSK
+429 
-443 SASER
+443 
-448 KNIISYTRSF
+448 
-458 LKDKLN
+458 
-464 GYMRFDIWGVGT
+464 
-476 DYKYPQLAKHVTER
+476 
-490 DYTLNVGS
+490 S
-498 PFEMKNGNYV
+498 PV
-508 EEADSPLDL
+508 
-517 HLQDGQGGLAIHT
+517 
-530 MDAES
+530 
-535 GAESNPEL
+535 
-543 RTPSISAGWEN
+543 
-554 TDFKVNVNDY
+554 
-564 KPDGDYTL
+564 
-572 VTVRGGKKPIG
+572 
-583 LEGSDS
+583 
-589 LALSKSLTVKYPKR
+589 
-603 NTWKNLFIYYA
+603 
-614 RRKAPTKTASVSQ
+614 KTASISQ

-639 KQQVNKFNTDIF
+639 KQQMNRFNTDIF

-679 DVTGQVG
+679 DVTEQVG

-765 KTPDWYHGDKF
+765 ENQTVNDPIF
-776 KKTSNKSTFDGT
+776 KKISNKSTFDGT
-788 KDEIIRYTLK
+788 KDETVRYTLITK
-798 AQYSNEWH
+798 YSNKWH
-806 PWGSLFKD
+806 PWGSSFKD

-835 TGEHQNLNVNDY
+835 IGEHQNLNVNDY

-860 LNKDKDGKSG
+860 MNKGG

-882 TYDMTIHGNSYW
+882 TYNMTIHGNSYW

-923 ENQDDNAP
+923 EGQDDNAP
-931 VLTSEADV
+931 VLKAEADM

-963 TLSYTLTAKFGNLT
+963 TLSYTLSATFGNLT
-977 YPKGAVLRDVI
+977 YPKGAVLRDAM

-997 SIRMKLTDPSGKMSD
+997 SIRMKLTDPAGKTSD
-1012 IKTSD
+1012 VKASD

-1022 SDSKRIELLMN
+1022 SDSKHIELIMN

-1038 SSMRMFVNSKL
+1038 SSMRMFINSKL

-1080 TFTDSD
+1080 TFTDSE
-1086 SPDKTTHSSTATVTT
+1086 SPDKTTHSSTATITT

-1114 DNGSFM
+1114 DNGNFM

-1132 TDSSEKAVTTAYK
+1132 TDLSEKAVTTAYK

-1152 KVSALS
+1152 KVSVLS
-1158 VLATSPEDFDISRV
+1158 VLAASPEGFDISRV

-1190 GTGLALSAS
+1190 GTGLALSVS

-1300 AVSASSPTTFTSNA
+1300 AVSASNPTTFTSNA

-1344 KAEVKANNDLE
+1344 KAEIKANNDLE

-1380 FTPMNSGKITKANTL
+1380 FTPMNNGKITKANTL

-1440 NPNSFKAVCYNDFVD
+1440 NPNSLKAVCYNDFAD

-1479 GNVYTEKLDFTSKT
+1479 GSIYTEKLDFTSKT

-1529 DEADHA
+1529 DETDHA
-1535 LKHARENELHLTPQ
+1535 LKQARENELHLTPQ

-1635 RRYLSKEHGFNKG
+1635 RRYLSKEHGFNTG

>member
-1 MFKLKK
+1 MFKLKR

-12 AIGIMGGIASFAG
+12 AIGVIGGVGLMNRGS
-25 TAKAESYNGN
+25 AKAETYDGN
-35 ARDFKVY
+35 VSDFKILRIIN
-42 KVSNANA
+42 SNGANEDK
-49 NGDATTVLNSLQG
+49 GDLNSLEAR
-62 NYGHMIRFK
+62 YGDMIRYK
-71 TFYSFSVDSS
+71 TQYQFSAESSF
-81 QIYPGSKLKLG
+81 IHKGKKLKLALI
-92 TVSVRTNSMTF
+92 SVKTNSNVF
-103 DSACI
+103 DNACI
-108 NGVLGQA
+108 NGVLGQV
-115 GGGLLTSDIYT
+115 GGGLNDSDVYT
-126 REGQKIGTVKRANSP
+126 KEGQKIGSIRRSNNP
-141 QNSDTQEY
+141 SDKNTQEY
-149 YVEFSTDKPDKMIG
+149 YVEFTDEPLINMIG
-163 LQTFKLEPAGARAF
+163 MQTFVIKPSGNRAF
-177 NYQTSPRIFAGYSKI
+177 NYGTSPRTFSGYSKI
-192 DGNVYYKDTDGKTS
+192 DGNVYFKDGYGNVVKTLP
-206 ADIQIHLTA
+206 IHMKA
-215 PPTRHGNLKYV
+215 PDVSHGALNYV
-226 GGQPEIKGN
+226 GGKPEFQGN
-235 GVNQSR
+235 GVNQSG

-249 TDAFYRCTHNH
+249 TDAFYRVWNNNR
-260 WGEDTSLFRAN
+260 GILADNLDTSYN
-271 VNKQSNIQLCQD
+271 TQDNIQLCQD
-283 MTVITNKDVN
+283 MTVITNNDES
-293 LTTFL
+293 LTSIL
-298 NYHVCGDKQTGN
+298 RYQSCADKKTGN
-310 RNLNKVGDT
+310 IALDNVGDT
-319 ASSGYRIRI
+319 ATVGYRIRI
-328 PIVDKGSDGKTYFID
+328 PIVHKGYFID
-343 DGKDLQFNFPWITWY
+343 DGRDLEFNFPWLTWF
-358 NIDGKNAT
+358 NHGDNAT
-366 DLPITR
+366 NLPITR
-372 VANGLSASQMRD
+372 VKDGMSINDLKTM
-384 ILNKNPQKT
+384 LNEDKSKT

-406 MVYNITPSWLQKQV
+406 MVYNITPDWLKKQV
-420 SNILDNADS
+420 SMILDHAND
-429 DGGIIDNSFYYTSK
+429 DDGIIDKDFYY
-443 SASER
+443 ASQSNEEQ
-448 KNIISYTRSF
+448 KNIINETRAF
-458 LKDKLN
+458 LNKKLY
-464 GYMRFDIWGVGT
+464 GYMRFDIWGTGT
-476 DYKYPQLAKHVTER
+476 FYKYPQLTKKVTES
-490 DYTLNVGS
+490 DYTLNTNS
-498 PFEMKNGNYV
+498 PFVMKNGDYV
-508 EEADSPLDL
+508 EKATSPLDVV
-517 HLQDGQGGLAIHT
+517 LQDGQGGLMIHT
-530 MDAES
+530 MDADN
-535 GAESNPEL
+535 GKEL
-543 RTPSISAGWEN
+543 SIPPKTMKGWEN
-554 TDFKVNVNDY
+554 TTASINAKKY
-564 KPDGDYTL
+564 IPDGYSL
-572 VTVRGGKKPIG
+572 VYVRNGKKPVQV
-583 LEGSDS
+583 EGEDGI
-589 LALSKSLTVKYPKR
+589 ALSSDANIKFQR
-603 NTWKNLFIYYA
+603 NTWKNVYIYCTK
-614 RRKAPTKTASVSQ
+614 RKDPAKTASVDK

-639 KQQVNKFNTDIF
+639 KQQVNNFNLDIF
-651 DKYSQMS
+651 EKYSQMS
-658 FDDKVPDSLQVTD
+658 FDDKIPDSLKVND
-671 VQILKDGT
+671 VQILDGDGKDVKDGAGKLST
-679 DVTGQVG
+679 
-686 SVYGRNGRGFYNNE
+686 SYNGE
-700 RNHVHCDFS
+700 KNHVHFDFNKN
-709 SGYLDK
+709 YLDSMK
-715 MSLDGET
+715 MNGET
-722 YTMRIHVK
+722 YTMRISCTYV
-730 YTAHKLQSQETEIK
+730 AHKLYDSEKE
-744 NSAEVRINND
+744 INNTATVNIND
-754 GRTASATVKVP
+754 EPKTASATVKVP

-860 LNKDKDGKSG
+860 MNKGG

-963 TLSYTLTAKFGNLT
+963 TLSYTLSATFGNLT
-977 YPKGAVLRDVI
+977 YPKGAVLRDAM

-997 SIRMKLTDPSGKMSD
+997 SIRMKLTDPAGKTSEV
-1012 IKTSD
+1012 KASD

-1022 SDSKRIELLMN
+1022 SDSKHIELIMN

-1061 DWSDYYNST
+1061 DWSDYYNSA
-1070 AHRID
+1070 AHRIS

-1080 TFTDSD
+1080 TFTDSE

-1114 DNGSFM
+1114 DNGNFM
-1120 QGTKKVHYSRNS
+1120 QGTKKVHYNRNS

-1145 VVVGNYR
+1145 VVVGNYH
-1152 KVSALS
+1152 KVSALN
-1158 VLATSPEDFDISRV
+1158 VLATSPEGFDISRV

-1190 GTGLALSAS
+1190 GIGLALSAS
-1199 GNSARAEKTNAQSL
+1199 GNSAQIEKTNAQSL

-1223 TAPTVR
+1223 AAPTIR

-1243 YRAGLSL
+1243 YKASLSL
-1250 TYRSSGGADGKNIYA
+1250 TYRSSGAADGRNIYA

-1300 AVSASSPTTFTSNA
+1300 AVSASNPTTFTSNA
-1314 VTLNGSS
+1314 VSLNGSS

-1326 GIKTSQSQNI
+1326 GIKTNQSQNI

-1368 NAGESDTGIKTD
+1368 NAGESDTDIKTD
-1380 FTPMNSGKITKANTL
+1380 FTPMNNGKITKANTL

-1421 YVFSAKFDEPQ
+1421 YVFSAEFDEPQ

-1440 NPNSFKAVCYNDFVD
+1440 NPNSLKAVCYNDFAD

-1529 DEADHA
+1529 DETDHA
-1535 LKHARENELHLTPQ
+1535 LKQARENELHLTPQ
-1549 AHYLNLNYRFNHRG
+1549 AHYLNLDYRFNHRG

-1572 KADNKYPAYNTSQ
+1572 KADNRYPAYNTSQ
-1585 TFDSGYDGGHRL
+1585 TFDSGYDGGYRL

-1602 LKDGSYR
+1602 LRDGSYR

-1635 RRYLSKEHGFNKG
+1635 RRYLSKEHGFNTG

>member
-1 MFKLKK
+1 MFKLKR

-25 TAKAESYNGN
+25 TAKATSVSHVIDLDHLRSDDVTNTAPKFHLETNPSVTKAHHASVKFYGGSDHHKVTNATGTMAKYGNVYHCAGAQKIVFSYVGTYKGVGDVGAVVEVFNTISMKFFNCGDTLGAGFALVGNGSGN
-35 ARDFKVY
+35 RGPELDFKITLVKANTQQSIGTIDNSYITFGSLNAYEGNNRDYKNSNYSEWFGAYGNRVY
-42 KVSNANA
+42 VAQKDGKQNVVDFPQHAGVVGRKI
-49 NGDATTVLNSLQG
+49 NGQYPIGWKDDPSDVTNNFVYSGGTVDFHNG
-62 NYGHMIRFK
+62 M
-71 TFYSFSVDSS
+71 SFA
-81 QIYPGSKLKLG
+81 LG
-92 TVSVRTNSMTF
+92 TYNMNSTWMSPLSVPIKTYVAAPKKTVDCKDGDKQGWHNADGTN
-103 DSACI
+103 
-108 NGVLGQA
+108 V
-115 GGGLLTSDIYT
+115 
-126 REGQKIGTVKRANSP
+126 REGQNVAFMLEEKMPQASVDILKTYNQVKFWDNIDKAFEVTSIEVDNCSSADYKNSLSNGTGTISAKDWKAKVTK
-141 QNSDTQEY
+141 NSDGSSH
-149 YVEFSTDKPDKMIG
+149 VEIDMQNLNWAGFYNGRS
-163 LQTFKLEPAGARAF
+163 FKAHI
-177 NYQTSPRIFAGYSKI
+177 NTK
-192 DGNVYYKDTDGKTS
+192 V
-206 ADIQIHLTA
+206 
-215 PPTRHGNLKYV
+215 RHGASLGKHENIGHV
-226 GGQPEIKGN
+226 TVN
-235 GVNQSR
+235 GYDQS
-241 YNSGYANF
+241 
-249 TDAFYRCTHNH
+249 T
-260 WGEDTSLFRAN
+260 
-271 VNKQSNIQLCQD
+271 
-283 MTVITNKDVN
+283 
-293 LTTFL
+293 
-298 NYHVCGDKQTGN
+298 
-310 RNLNKVGDT
+310 NKVG
-319 ASSGYRIRI
+319 
-328 PIVDKGSDGKTYFID
+328 
-343 DGKDLQFNFPWITWY
+343 
-358 NIDGKNAT
+358 
-366 DLPITR
+366 
-372 VANGLSASQMRD
+372 
-384 ILNKNPQKT
+384 
-393 QGLLSVQGKTRYI
+393 
-406 MVYNITPSWLQKQV
+406 
-420 SNILDNADS
+420 
-429 DGGIIDNSFYYTSK
+429 
-443 SASER
+443 
-448 KNIISYTRSF
+448 
-458 LKDKLN
+458 
-464 GYMRFDIWGVGT
+464 
-476 DYKYPQLAKHVTER
+476 
-490 DYTLNVGS
+490 
-498 PFEMKNGNYV
+498 
-508 EEADSPLDL
+508 
-517 HLQDGQGGLAIHT
+517 
-530 MDAES
+530 
-535 GAESNPEL
+535 
-543 RTPSISAGWEN
+543 
-554 TDFKVNVNDY
+554 VNVIKTNI
-564 KPDGDYTL
+564 PS
-572 VTVRGGKKPIG
+572 P
-583 LEGSDS
+583 E
-589 LALSKSLTVKYPKR
+589 KS
-603 NTWKNLFIYYA
+603 
-614 RRKAPTKTASVSQ
+614 ASVSQ

-709 SGYLDK
+709 SVYLDK

-754 GRTASATVKVP
+754 GKTASATVKVP
-765 KTPDWYHGDKF
+765 ETWYHDDKF
-776 KKTSNKSTFDGT
+776 KKTSNRSTFDST

-798 AQYSNEWH
+798 AQYGNEWH
-806 PWGSLFKD
+806 PWGSSFKD

-923 ENQDDNAP
+923 GNQDDNAP

-1038 SSMRMFVNSKL
+1038 SSMRMFINSKL

-1080 TFTDSD
+1080 TFTDSE
-1086 SPDKTTHSSTATVTT
+1086 SPDKTTHSSTATITT

-1114 DNGSFM
+1114 DNGNFM

-1152 KVSALS
+1152 KVSVLS
-1158 VLATSPEDFDISRV
+1158 VLAASPEGFDISRV

-1250 TYRSSGGADGKNIYA
+1250 TYRSSGGADGKSIYA

-1300 AVSASSPTTFTSNA
+1300 AVSASNPTTFTSNA

-1440 NPNSFKAVCYNDFVD
+1440 NPNSFKAVCYNDFAD

-1529 DEADHA
+1529 DETDHA
-1535 LKHARENELHLTPQ
+1535 LKQARENELHLTPQ
-1549 AHYLNLNYRFNHRG
+1549 AHYLNLDYRFNHRG

-1572 KADNKYPAYNTSQ
+1572 KADNRYPAYNTSQ

-1602 LKDGSYR
+1602 LRDGSYR

-1635 RRYLSKEHGFNKG
+1635 RRYLSKEHGFNTG